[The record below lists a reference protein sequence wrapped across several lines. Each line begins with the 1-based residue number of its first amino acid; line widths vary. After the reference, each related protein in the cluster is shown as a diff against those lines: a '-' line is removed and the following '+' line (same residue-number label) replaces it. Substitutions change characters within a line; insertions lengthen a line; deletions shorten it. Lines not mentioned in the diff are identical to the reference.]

1 MTNIMKMV
9 KQAQQMQAR
18 MAKLEEELAKEE
30 FEVATGGG
38 AVTVRMNGR
47 QEVVKLTIS
56 EAAMKEGDR
65 EMLEEMV
72 MAAVNQA
79 HQKASE
85 VAKERIASITGGM
98 NIPGLF

>member
-9 KQAQQMQAR
+9 KQAQQMQAK

-30 FEVATGGG
+30 FEVTSGGG

-56 EAAMKEGDR
+56 EDAIKAGDK
-65 EMLEEMV
+65 EMLEEMIL
-72 MAAVNQA
+72 AAVNQA

>member
-9 KQAQQMQAR
+9 KQAQQMQAK
-18 MAKLEEELAKEE
+18 MAKMEEDLAKEE
-30 FEVATGGG
+30 FEIAAGGG

-56 EAAMKEGDR
+56 DEAMKDGDR
-65 EMLEEMV
+65 EMLQEMI

-79 HQKASE
+79 HEKASE
-85 VAKERIASITGGM
+85 MAKERIAAITGGI

>member
-9 KQAQQMQAR
+9 KQAQQMQAK
-18 MAKLEEELAKEE
+18 MAKLEEDLAREE
-30 FEVATGGG
+30 FEVTSGGG
-38 AVTVRMNGR
+38 AITVRMNGR

-56 EAAMKEGDR
+56 EDAMKAGDR
-65 EMLEEMV
+65 EMLEEMIL
-72 MAAVNQA
+72 AAVNQA
-79 HQKASE
+79 HQKASD

>member
-9 KQAQQMQAR
+9 KQAQQMQAK

-30 FEVATGGG
+30 FEVTSGGG

-56 EAAMKEGDR
+56 EDAIKAGDK
-65 EMLEEMV
+65 EMLEEMIL
-72 MAAVNQA
+72 AAVNQA
-79 HQKASE
+79 HEKASE

>member
-9 KQAQQMQAR
+9 KQAQQMQAK
-18 MAKLEEELAKEE
+18 MAKMEEELAKEE
-30 FEVATGGG
+30 FEVAAGGG
-38 AVTVRMNGR
+38 AVTVRMNGK

-56 EAAMKEGDR
+56 EDALKDGDR
-65 EMLEEMV
+65 EMLQELI

-79 HQKASE
+79 HKKASE
-85 VAKERIASITGGM
+85 LAKERIAAITGGI

>member
-9 KQAQQMQAR
+9 KQAQQMQAK
-18 MAKLEEELAKEE
+18 MAKMEEDLAKEE
-30 FEVATGGG
+30 FEVSAGGG
-38 AVTVRMNGR
+38 AIVVRMNGR

-56 EAAMKEGDR
+56 EDAMKDGDR
-65 EMLEEMV
+65 EMLQEMI
-72 MAAVNQA
+72 MAAVNEA

-85 VAKERIASITGGM
+85 VAKERIAAITGGM

>member
-9 KQAQQMQAR
+9 KQAQQMQAK
-18 MAKLEEELAKEE
+18 MAKMEEELAKEE
-30 FEVATGGG
+30 FEVAAGGG
-38 AVTVRMNGR
+38 AVTVRMNGK

-56 EAAMKEGDR
+56 EEAMKDNDR
-65 EMLEEMV
+65 EMLQEII

-85 VAKERIASITGGM
+85 LAKERIAAITGGID
-98 NIPGLF
+98 IPGLF

>member
-9 KQAQQMQAR
+9 KQAQQMQAK

-30 FEVATGGG
+30 FEVASGGG

-56 EAAMKEGDR
+56 EAALKEGDR
-65 EMLEEMV
+65 EMLEEMI

>member
-9 KQAQQMQAR
+9 KQAQQMQAK
-18 MAKLEEELAKEE
+18 MAKMEEDLAKEE
-30 FEVATGGG
+30 FEVAAGGG

-47 QEVVKLTIS
+47 QEVIKLTIS
-56 EAAMKEGDR
+56 EEAMKDGDR
-65 EMLEEMV
+65 EMLQEMIT
-72 MAAVNQA
+72 AAVNQA

-85 VAKERIASITGGM
+85 VAKERIASITGGI

>member
-9 KQAQQMQAR
+9 KQAQQMQAK
-18 MAKLEEELAKEE
+18 MAKMEEDLAKEE
-30 FEVATGGG
+30 FEVAAGGG

-47 QEVVKLTIS
+47 QEIVKLTIS
-56 EAAMKEGDR
+56 DEAMKDGDR
-65 EMLEEMV
+65 EMLQEMI

-79 HQKASE
+79 HEKASE
-85 VAKERIASITGGM
+85 MAKERIAAITGGI

>member
-1 MTNIMKMV
+1 MKNLGQLM
-9 KQAQQMQAR
+9 KQAQQMQAK

-30 FEVATGGG
+30 FEVTSGGG

-56 EAAMKEGDR
+56 EDAIKAGDK
-65 EMLEEMV
+65 EMLEEMIL
-72 MAAVNQA
+72 AAVNQA

>member
-18 MAKLEEELAKEE
+18 MAKLEEDLAKEE
-30 FEVATGGG
+30 FEVTSGGG

-47 QEVVKLTIS
+47 QEVVKLSIS
-56 EAAMKEGDR
+56 DAAMKEGDR
-65 EMLEEMV
+65 EMLEEMI

-79 HQKASE
+79 HQRASE
-85 VAKERIASITGGM
+85 VAKERIAAITGGI

>member
-9 KQAQQMQAR
+9 KQAQQMQAK
-18 MAKLEEELAKEE
+18 MAKLEEELAHEE
-30 FEVATGGG
+30 FEVAAGGG

-56 EAAMKEGDR
+56 DAAMKEGDR

-72 MAAVNQA
+72 MAAFNQA
-79 HQKASE
+79 REKASE
-85 VAKERIASITGGM
+85 LAKGRIASITGGM
-98 NIPGLF
+98 SLPGLF